1 MGRDGLE
8 EFMREAQKY
17 QIMVKLVPVP
27 VLIANYIILF
37 T

>member
-1 MGRDGLE
+1 MGRNGLE

-17 QIMVKLVPVP
+17 WLMVKLVPVL